1 MQYTVYRNPGNSQAY
16 PYLLDIQSDIIG
28 ELNTRTVI
36 PLHRLKKEPR
46 PRLRD

>member
-36 PLHRLKKEPR
+36 LHRLKKEPR